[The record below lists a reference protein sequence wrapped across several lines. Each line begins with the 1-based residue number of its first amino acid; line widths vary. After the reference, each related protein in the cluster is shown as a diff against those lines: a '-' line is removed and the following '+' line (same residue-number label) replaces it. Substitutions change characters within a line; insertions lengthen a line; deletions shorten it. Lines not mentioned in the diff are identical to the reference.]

1 MLDLRL
7 NSTLHLGCGQICII
21 QPKSAVTQFQSITS
35 VWQVLE
41 MFHNST
47 DKLLLC
53 QVIKIPSVP
62 LVQVNI

>member
-1 MLDLRL
+1 M
-7 NSTLHLGCGQICII
+7 
-21 QPKSAVTQFQSITS
+21 QFQSITS